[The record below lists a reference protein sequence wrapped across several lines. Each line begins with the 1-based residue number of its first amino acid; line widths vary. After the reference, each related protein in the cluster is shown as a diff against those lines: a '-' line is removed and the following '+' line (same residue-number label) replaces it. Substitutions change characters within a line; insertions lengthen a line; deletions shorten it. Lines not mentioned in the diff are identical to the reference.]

1 MLANAVKTA
10 SINFMR
16 HIRFANGLELIV
28 HTDVR
33 LKNTVL
39 NILYKVGSAQEDK
52 SQTGLAHFLE
62 HIMFEGSKAFPNFDE
77 ELQTMM
83 AENNA
88 FTGQDYTCYYEVFP
102 HRYFKRVLQIEMDR
116 MCHLSIKTKSVQ
128 LQSSVIQEEF
138 KETSIHP
145 PLADV
150 WHHLQK
156 LCFKNTYQWPV
167 IGKNLAHIASIDKA
181 SLKRFYKNFYQPSNA
196 ILTIITAFDDETIIA
211 DVEQVFRTNQQSL
224 STEPPEIE
232 MTRNDRAT
240 GYKRL
245 IRSNIATPHF
255 YLAFH
260 IEDFA
265 SRAYF
270 LSDMLSDLLTN
281 GESSLLYKAL
291 ILDSKLC
298 TDVTSYTTDN
308 IHCNLLIIEGK
319 LFSGADFEDV
329 YLAIKKAFKHLI
341 ENGLTKSRFETL
353 HNKALSYWS
362 FYHYN
367 TAHLA
372 QNMAIFYQARSVLDI
387 HKYIAE
393 IYHSIGK
400 KDLENHIA
408 NFLRLDKTSRLEYM
422 PK

>member
-1 MLANAVKTA
+1 
-10 SINFMR
+10 MR
-16 HIRFANGLELIV
+16 HVRFANGLDLLV

-39 NILYKVGSAQEDK
+39 NLLYKVGSAQEEK
-52 SQTGLAHFLE
+52 TQTGLAHFLE
-62 HIMFEGSKAFPNFDE
+62 HIMFEGSDSFPNFDE
-77 ELQTMM
+77 ELQSMM

-102 HRYFKRVLQIEMDR
+102 HRFFKRVLQIEKDR
-116 MCHLSIKTKSVQ
+116 MYHLAIKATSVK

-138 KETSIHP
+138 KETSLHP
-145 PLADV
+145 PMADV

-167 IGKNLAHIASIDKA
+167 IGKNLAHIASIDKKT
-181 SLKRFYKNFYQPSNA
+181 LKQFYKDHYQPSNS
-196 ILTIITAFDDETIIA
+196 ILSIITALDEEKIVKE
-211 DVEQVFRTNQQSL
+211 VEQVFQTKRQAS
-224 STEPPEIE
+224 SVPPSEIE
-232 MTRNDRAT
+232 MSGKDKVT
-240 GYKRL
+240 GSKRL
-245 IRSNIATPHF
+245 IRTNIATPHF

-260 IEDFA
+260 IDDYA

-270 LSDMLSDLLTN
+270 LSDMVSDLLTN

-291 ILDSKLC
+291 ISESKLC
-298 TDVTSYTTDN
+298 TEVTSYTTDN

-319 LFSGADFEDV
+319 LASGADFEGV
-329 YLAIKKAFKHLI
+329 YHVIETEFKQVV
-341 ENGLTKSRFETL
+341 ENGITRARFQTF
-353 HNKALSYWS
+353 HNKALAYWISYD
-362 FYHYN
+362 HT

-372 QNMAIFYQARSVLDI
+372 QNMAIFYQARNVVNI
-387 HKYIAE
+387 HEYIAE
-393 IYHSIGK
+393 IYDSIGK

-408 NFLRLDKTSRLEYM
+408 DFLRLDKTSRLEYM